1 MLSDQYNCLQYCLLI
16 LVKESWGSIICS
28 SECLAYKFIL
38 YKMVERERERV
49 PVYYRR
55 IFWQTQG
62 HRLERLDL
70 LNDNELEMGKNLQ
83 RLENNY

>member
-1 MLSDQYNCLQYCLLI
+1 
-16 LVKESWGSIICS
+16 
-28 SECLAYKFIL
+28 
-38 YKMVERERERV
+38 MVERERERV

-55 IFWQTQG
+55 LFWQTQG